1 MITRKGYQ
9 VHKENYMLK
18 EKTTQTLNLVSIAT
32 AHGFSDGFNYILI
45 PILPM
50 LMQELDLS
58 ILQTGMIVSSQG
70 LALFLMLLP
79 ASFLSDYLGKRKIIL
94 SAGLVLAAFSF
105 IGISFAGKNYYL
117 ILAMGFLVG
126 VGNSTFHPTAT
137 ALVSESFK
145 TRPGF
150 FMGMF
155 SLGGNIGSAVMPA
168 LIGSLALAVGWR
180 AGILFI
186 MLPVIVLAVLVY
198 RFLPETPGTRQN
210 AKEMFSGIWDK
221 VCRNRSVILLVVI
234 YSLRGIGY
242 RGVITFFPLLI
253 AGTMR
258 AEAQTAGFLLSVYFF
273 MGAAGKPLL
282 GLIYDRFG
290 VRLLLSGLFILGAAT
305 TLVLVYTVNL
315 YLIVFLMGL
324 LGVISFISPIIM
336 TAAASLVDESVRTST
351 VGMIYTAYEIQ
362 FLSAILGGWI
372 AQTYSLRACFIFFA
386 GILVLGG
393 GASLLLQE
401 KRIPKLKGI

>member
-1 MITRKGYQ
+1 
-9 VHKENYMLK
+9 MLK
-18 EKTTQTLNLVSIAT
+18 DKTTQTLNLISIAT
-32 AHGFSDGFNYILI
+32 AHGFSDGFNYLLI

-70 LALFLMLLP
+70 LAVFLMLLP

-94 SAGLVLAAFSF
+94 SAGLILAAFSF
-105 IGISFAGKNYYL
+105 IGISFTGKNYYL

-155 SLGGNIGSAVMPA
+155 SLGGNIGSAIMPA
-168 LIGSLALAVGWR
+168 LIGSLALTIGWR
-180 AGILFI
+180 AGIQSI

-198 RFLPETPGTRQN
+198 RFLPEIPGLRQN
-210 AKEMFSGIWDK
+210 VKEMFTGIWDK
-221 VCRNRSVILLVVI
+221 ACRNHSVTLLVVI

-242 RGVITFFPLLI
+242 RGIITFFPLLI
-253 AGTMR
+253 ANTMGV
-258 AEAQTAGFLLSVYFF
+258 EAQTAGFLMSVYFF
-273 MGAAGKPLL
+273 MGAASKPLL
-282 GLIYDRFG
+282 GLFYDRFG
-290 VRLLLSGLFILGAAT
+290 VRLLLSGLFAAGAVT
-305 TLVLVYTVNL
+305 TVVLIYTTNL
-315 YLIVFLMGL
+315 YIIIFLMGL
-324 LGVISFISPIIM
+324 LGVVSFISPIIM
-336 TAAASLVDESVRTST
+336 TAAASLVDESVRASAI
-351 VGMIYTAYEIQ
+351 GMIYTAYEIQ

-372 AQTYSLRACFIFFA
+372 AQTYSFKVCFMFFA
-386 GILVLGG
+386 GILALGS
-393 GASLLLQE
+393 AVSLILQE